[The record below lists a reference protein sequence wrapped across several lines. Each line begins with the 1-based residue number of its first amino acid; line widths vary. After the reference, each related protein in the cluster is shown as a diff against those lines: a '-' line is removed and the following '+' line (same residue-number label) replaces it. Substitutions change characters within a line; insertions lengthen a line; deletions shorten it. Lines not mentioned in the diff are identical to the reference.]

1 MSKTREYFFI
11 GDRGQGEG
19 IEIMGGLWKFILKYA
34 VLTASHFEA
43 HFPNDPHLG
52 EGRDEFLQLPKIKVE
67 PWNGMKGAIAVK
79 GEMTPEARALFLQI
93 IETQFILLW
102 DFMLFKDEQKLL
114 SVSDYTDRIITEHF
128 ARDLMEKLFYSWFE
142 PIPEPDRDIKSESN
156 KSGEL
161 LEMLLSE
168 MTKEI
173 TSMLEK
179 EPSAD

>member
-19 IEIMGGLWKFILKYA
+19 IEIMGGLWKFIFKYA

-102 DFMLFKDEQKLL
+102 DFMLFKDEQNFCRF
-114 SVSDYTDRIITEHF
+114 RIIPIELSQSISPETSWRSSFTVGLNPYRSRIRILNLNVTNRVSCWRCCF
-128 ARDLMEKLFYSWFE
+128 AR
-142 PIPEPDRDIKSESN
+142 
-156 KSGEL
+156 
-161 LEMLLSE
+161 
-168 MTKEI
+168 
-173 TSMLEK
+173 
-179 EPSAD
+179 